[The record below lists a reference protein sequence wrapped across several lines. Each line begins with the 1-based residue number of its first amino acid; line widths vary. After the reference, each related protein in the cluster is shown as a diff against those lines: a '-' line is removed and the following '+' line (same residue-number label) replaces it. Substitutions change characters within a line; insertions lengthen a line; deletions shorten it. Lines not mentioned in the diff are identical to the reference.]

1 MLSINLADESLLQVY
16 QNNQMQDRLKNNF
29 LNYDD
34 TKSKTF
40 LKNYLQ
46 FDDTK
51 FPILTFIAVLL
62 VLTFFIYKF
71 YKFKTRKRIKRS
83 LYYSND
89 FQKLNKRSS
98 FHRSI
103 SASNSTRNNFINS
116 TKNVAKYNSRL
127 NNFI

>member
-1 MLSINLADESLLQVY
+1 
-16 QNNQMQDRLKNNF
+16 MQDRLKNNF

-51 FPILTFIAVLL
+51 FPILTFIAVIL
-62 VLTFFIYKF
+62 VLTFFMYKF

-83 LYYSND
+83 LY
-89 FQKLNKRSS
+89 
-98 FHRSI
+98 
-103 SASNSTRNNFINS
+103 
-116 TKNVAKYNSRL
+116 
-127 NNFI
+127 